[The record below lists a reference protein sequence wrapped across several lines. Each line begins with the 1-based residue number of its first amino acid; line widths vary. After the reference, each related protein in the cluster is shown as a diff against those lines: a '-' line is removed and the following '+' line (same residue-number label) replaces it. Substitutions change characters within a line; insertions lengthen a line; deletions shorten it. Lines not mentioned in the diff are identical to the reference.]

1 MIESDL
7 AMDFPRCRFLPFQ
20 RRAGAAEAGN
30 HCPRRPQP
38 PIEYKAGL
46 LRKAWNS
53 LHRQFKGHHEP
64 QSGHPHAR
72 ALKAVADG

>member
-7 AMDFPRCRFLPFQ
+7 AMDFPLLPFPPLQ
-20 RRAGAAEAGN
+20 PRLVRLPRATIARG
-30 HCPRRPQP
+30 CRSF

-46 LRKAWNS
+46 LRKARNS